1 MTPNHI
7 VIIGGGLVGSSIAY
21 HLCSK
26 HHTATAVTVIERD
39 PSYRRASSY
48 LAMGGIRQQF
58 SSTTNI
64 RFAQHSID
72 FYKGFDERLSASKTD
87 IRVNF
92 QQRGYLFLV
101 NAAMAK
107 RFEKRYKL
115 QKQLGASIERLNV
128 ETIHVH
134 APDLKLD
141 DIAFGLFG
149 PCLLYTSP
157 SPRD

>member
-1 MTPNHI
+1 MTTDHI

-21 HLCSK
+21 HLCSR
-26 HHTATAVTVIERD
+26 HHPAPAVTVIERD
-39 PSYRRASSY
+39 PSYHRASSY

-58 SSTTNI
+58 SSAANI

-72 FYKGFDERLSASKTD
+72 FYKGFDDKLAASKTD

-107 RFEKRYKL
+107 RFEQR
-115 QKQLGASIERLNV
+115 
-128 ETIHVH
+128 
-134 APDLKLD
+134 
-141 DIAFGLFG
+141 
-149 PCLLYTSP
+149 
-157 SPRD
+157 